1 MNIVT
6 SVFALLCLVITTG
19 VSAQDTSYLS
29 EKGHIPAEGL
39 FELVYVPIQVPEG
52 ITEIRVNEIYSDTG
66 RNVLNLGVFGPEGYQ
81 WGNRAGFR
89 GWSGGAKKSFFI
101 NVSDAS
107 TGYIPGPV
115 KPGTWNILIYPSTI
129 TPQGIDWRL
138 EIALVKGAAGKPF
151 EQQPAK
157 EKIQDKEGWYRGDL
171 HMHTYHSD
179 GRRTQEQLLQEAA
192 SQNLDFII
200 STEHN
205 TNSANLSWGKYNTSG
220 LLVINGEEV
229 TTTKYGHWNAL
240 GLNPTTWIEWRYA
253 PKDSV
258 VSKYIRQVH
267 GDGGMAVINHPFYDK
282 GVYNFGFD
290 VAYFDGIEVWN
301 GKWNQ
306 FNELALKWW
315 DSLLCQGK
323 HIIAIGASDSHVN
336 TSDRNHL
343 GVPHT
348 VVKAAGLS
356 RRQIM
361 QSLKE
366 GKAYLV
372 DSSNISLSFSARYK
386 AARADV
392 GEKLLVAPGETFQV
406 DLTMT
411 GVAEAIITLHSEK
424 GTILTEKLANPTQPM
439 QWKVERATQ
448 FIRAEVRKPSGEMI
462 AMTNPV
468 WLVQKK

>member
-1 MNIVT
+1 MKIAT
-6 SVFALLCLVITTG
+6 SVFVLLCLIVTTG
-19 VSAQDTSYLS
+19 VPAQDTSYFS

-39 FELVYVPIQVPEG
+39 FELVYVPVQVPAG
-52 ITEIRVNEIYSDTG
+52 ITEIRVREIYSDTS

-81 WGNRAGFR
+81 WGNSAGFR

-101 NVSDAS
+101 NARDAS

-115 KPGTWNILIYPSTI
+115 KTGTWNILIYPSTI
-129 TPQGIDWRL
+129 TPQGIDWKL
-138 EIALVKGAAGKPF
+138 EIALVKGSRGKPF
-151 EQQPAK
+151 ERQPAK
-157 EKIQDKEGWYRGDL
+157 EKQPDKQGWYRGDL

-192 SQNLDFII
+192 SQHLNFII

-205 TNSANLSWGKYNTSG
+205 TNSANLSWGKYNTNG

-267 GDGGMAVINHPFYDK
+267 DDGGMAVINHPFYDK

-290 VAYFDGIEVWN
+290 VADFDGIEVWN
-301 GKWNQ
+301 GKWNP

-315 DSLLCQGK
+315 DSLLCRGK

-336 TSDRNHL
+336 ISERNHL

-356 RRQIM
+356 RRHIM

-372 DSSNISLSFSARYK
+372 DSNNISLSFSAQCK
-386 AARADV
+386 AARAGI
-392 GEKLLVAPGETFQV
+392 GEELLVVPNEPVQV
-406 DLTMT
+406 SLTVA
-411 GVAEAIITLHSEK
+411 GVAEAIVTLHSET
-424 GTILTEKLANPTQPM
+424 GIIQTEKVVNSTKPL
-439 QWKVERATQ
+439 QWKVEQATQ

-462 AMTNPV
+462 AMTNPI
-468 WLVQKK
+468 WLVQRK